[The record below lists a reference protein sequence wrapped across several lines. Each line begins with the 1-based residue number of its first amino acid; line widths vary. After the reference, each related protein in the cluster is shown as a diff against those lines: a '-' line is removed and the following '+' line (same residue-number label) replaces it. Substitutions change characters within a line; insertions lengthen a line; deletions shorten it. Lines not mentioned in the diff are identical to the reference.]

1 MNEMAN
7 EVLLSS
13 TQAFPGDL
21 PWQKQLI
28 IPWRGHKEKRI
39 LTNLSMKLSSTDVC
53 YNQVL
58 EYFTADTT
66 VQFIKYQIASHNEF
80 REDNGKHQAQLS
92 PSELKSTLTRV
103 CTVCVLHAGLQ

>member
-28 IPWRGHKEKRI
+28 LPWRGHKEKRI
-39 LTNLSMKLSSTDVC
+39 LTNLSMKL
-53 YNQVL
+53 
-58 EYFTADTT
+58 
-66 VQFIKYQIASHNEF
+66 
-80 REDNGKHQAQLS
+80 
-92 PSELKSTLTRV
+92 
-103 CTVCVLHAGLQ
+103 